1 MLWRGVKTL
10 DAFERIIRLGVEK
23 VAISSAALEYPEFV
37 TEAAK
42 RVGSQSVV
50 AVIDVKKTGL
60 FRRYEVVTNN
70 ASKKTGFEPA
80 SWAAKLQV

>member
-1 MLWRGVKTL
+1 MAGRENQMPLN
-10 DAFERIIRLGVEK
+10 ASLGLVEK
-23 VAISSAALEYPEFV
+23 VAISSAARIPRFV

-60 FRRYEVVTNN
+60 FRRYEFTNN
-70 ASKKTGFEPA
+70 ASKKTG
-80 SWAAKLQV
+80 LTRIMGC